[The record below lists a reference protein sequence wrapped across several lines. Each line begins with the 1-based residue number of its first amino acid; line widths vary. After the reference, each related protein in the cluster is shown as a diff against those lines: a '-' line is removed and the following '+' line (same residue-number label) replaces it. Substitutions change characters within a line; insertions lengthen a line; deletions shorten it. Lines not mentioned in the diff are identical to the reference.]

1 MNFPALVSSDWL
13 LGNLDDAGVR
23 VLDGSYHLPTAKRDA
38 AAEFMAA
45 HVPGAAFFD
54 IEAICDPA
62 NDLPH
67 MLPAPDAF
75 AAAAG
80 ALGIDANTHVVVYD
94 AYGLM
99 SAARV
104 WWMLRVF
111 GHDRVSVLDGGFPK
125 WRKDGHPVEA
135 GPARNAPRRFAAK
148 FRPELVRAKSDLVA
162 NLDAPAFQVADARSN
177 ARFLAQ
183 APEPRAGLRGGH
195 IPGSASL
202 PYMALLDPATQT
214 LLPPDA
220 IAKRFAEAGLETGQP
235 IVASCGSGV
244 TACVLALGLYT
255 LGRTDTP
262 VYDGSWSEWGLPDG
276 PPVATDV
283 RD

>member
-1 MNFPALVSSDWL
+1 MSFPALVSSDWL
-13 LGNLDDAGVR
+13 AAHLDDASVR

-38 AAEFMAA
+38 AAEFLVA
-45 HVPGAAFFD
+45 HIPGATFFD
-54 IEAICDPA
+54 IEAISDHT

-67 MLPAPDAF
+67 MLPTAEAF

-80 ALGIDANTHVVVYD
+80 ALGIDADTHVVVYD

-125 WRKDGHPVEA
+125 WRNDGHPVEA
-135 GPARNAPRRFAAK
+135 GAARNASRRFSAT
-148 FRPELVRAKSDLVA
+148 FRPELVRAKGDLVA
-162 NLDAPAFQVADARSN
+162 NLEAPAFQVVDARSN

-202 PYMALLDPATQT
+202 PYTALLDPATQA
-214 LLPPDA
+214 LLPPEA
-220 IAKRFAEAGLETGQP
+220 IAKIFAEAGLDMGQP

-255 LGRTDTP
+255 LGHANTP

-276 PPVATDV
+276 PPVATNA
-283 RD
+283 

>member
-1 MNFPALVSSDWL
+1 MSFPALVSSDWL
-13 LGNLDDAGVR
+13 AAHLDDASVR

-38 AAEFMAA
+38 AAEFLAA
-45 HVPGAAFFD
+45 HIPGAAFFD
-54 IEAICDPA
+54 IEAISDHSS
-62 NDLPH
+62 DLPH
-67 MLPAPDAF
+67 MLPTAEAF

-80 ALGIDANTHVVVYD
+80 ALGIDADTHVVVYD

-125 WRKDGHPVEA
+125 WRNDGHPVEA
-135 GPARNAPRRFAAK
+135 GAARNASRRFSAT
-148 FRPELVRAKSDLVA
+148 FRPELVRAKGDLVA
-162 NLDAPAFQVADARSN
+162 NLEAPAFQVVDARSN

-202 PYMALLDPATQT
+202 PYTALLDPATQA
-214 LLPPDA
+214 LLPPEA
-220 IAKRFAEAGLETGQP
+220 IAKIFAEAGLDMGQP

-255 LGRTDTP
+255 LGHANTP

-276 PPVATDV
+276 PPVATNA
-283 RD
+283 

>member
-1 MNFPALVSSDWL
+1 MSFPALVSSDWL
-13 LGNLDDAGVR
+13 AAHLDDASVR

-38 AAEFMAA
+38 AAEFLAA
-45 HVPGAAFFD
+45 HIPGAAFFD
-54 IEAICDPA
+54 IEAISDQSS
-62 NDLPH
+62 DLPH
-67 MLPAPDAF
+67 MLPTAEAF

-80 ALGIDANTHVVVYD
+80 ALGIDADTHVVVYD

-125 WRKDGHPVEA
+125 WRNDGHPVEA
-135 GPARNAPRRFAAK
+135 GAARNASRRFSAT
-148 FRPELVRAKSDLVA
+148 FRPELVRAKGDLVA
-162 NLDAPAFQVADARSN
+162 NLEAPAFQVVDARSN

-202 PYMALLDPATQT
+202 PYTALLDPATQA
-214 LLPPDA
+214 LLPPEA
-220 IAKRFAEAGLETGQP
+220 IAKIFAEAGLDMGQP

-255 LGRTDTP
+255 LGHANTP

-276 PPVATDV
+276 PPVATNA
-283 RD
+283 

>member
-1 MNFPALVSSDWL
+1 MSFPALVSSDWL
-13 LGNLDDAGVR
+13 AAHLDDASVR

-38 AAEFMAA
+38 AAEFLAA
-45 HVPGAAFFD
+45 HIPGAAFFD
-54 IEAICDPA
+54 IEAISDHSS
-62 NDLPH
+62 DLPH
-67 MLPAPDAF
+67 MLPTAEAF
-75 AAAAG
+75 AAAAS
-80 ALGIDANTHVVVYD
+80 ALGIDADTHVVVYD

-125 WRKDGHPVEA
+125 WRNDGHPVEA
-135 GPARNAPRRFAAK
+135 GAARNASRRFAAT

-162 NLDAPAFQVADARSN
+162 NLATPAFQVVDARSN

-202 PYMALLDPATQT
+202 PYTALLDPATQA
-214 LLPPDA
+214 LLPPEA
-220 IAKRFAEAGLETGQP
+220 IAKRFAEAGLDMGQP

-255 LGRTDTP
+255 LGHANTP

-276 PPVATDV
+276 PPVATNA
-283 RD
+283 

>member
-1 MNFPALVSSDWL
+1 MSFPALVSSDWL
-13 LGNLDDAGVR
+13 AGHLDDASVR
-23 VLDGSYHLPTAKRDA
+23 VLDGSYHLPTVKRDA
-38 AAEFMAA
+38 AAEFLAA
-45 HVPGAAFFD
+45 HIPGAAFFD
-54 IEAICDPA
+54 IEAISDHT

-67 MLPAPDAF
+67 MLPTPEAF
-75 AAAAG
+75 SAAAG
-80 ALGIDANTHVVVYD
+80 ALGIDAETHVVVYD

-135 GPARNAPRRFAAK
+135 GPARNAARRFAAT
-148 FRPELVRAKSDLVA
+148 FRPELVRAKNDLVA
-162 NLDAPAFQVADARSN
+162 NLDAPGFQVADARSN

-202 PYMALLDPATQT
+202 PYTALLDPATQT
-214 LLPPDA
+214 LLPPET
-220 IAKRFAEAGLETGQP
+220 IAKRFAEAGLDPSRP

-255 LGRTDTP
+255 LGHANTP

-276 PPVATDV
+276 PAVATTT
-283 RD
+283 

>member
-1 MNFPALVSSDWL
+1 MSFPALVSSDWL
-13 LGNLDDAGVR
+13 AAHLDDASVR

-38 AAEFMAA
+38 AAEFLAA
-45 HVPGAAFFD
+45 HIPGAAFFD
-54 IEAICDPA
+54 IEAISDHSS
-62 NDLPH
+62 DLPH
-67 MLPAPDAF
+67 MLPTAEAF

-80 ALGIDANTHVVVYD
+80 ALGIDSDTHVVVYD

-111 GHDRVSVLDGGFPK
+111 GHDRVSVLDGGFLK
-125 WRKDGHPVEA
+125 WRNDGHPVEA
-135 GPARNAPRRFAAK
+135 GAARNASRRFSAT
-148 FRPELVRAKSDLVA
+148 FRPELVRAKGDLVA
-162 NLDAPAFQVADARSN
+162 NLEAPAFQVVDARSN

-202 PYMALLDPATQT
+202 PYTALLDPATQA
-214 LLPPDA
+214 LLPPEA
-220 IAKRFAEAGLETGQP
+220 IAKIFAEAGLDMGQP

-255 LGRTDTP
+255 LGHANTP

-276 PPVATDV
+276 PPVATNA
-283 RD
+283 

>member
-1 MNFPALVSSDWL
+1 MSFPALVSSDWL
-13 LGNLDDAGVR
+13 AAHLDDASVR

-38 AAEFMAA
+38 AAEFLAA
-45 HVPGAAFFD
+45 HIPGAAFFD
-54 IEAICDPA
+54 IEAISDQSSA
-62 NDLPH
+62 LPH
-67 MLPAPDAF
+67 MLPTTEAF

-80 ALGIDANTHVVVYD
+80 ALGIDADTHVVVYD

-125 WRKDGHPVEA
+125 WRNDGHPVEA
-135 GPARNAPRRFAAK
+135 GAARNASRRFSAT
-148 FRPELVRAKSDLVA
+148 FRPELVRAKGDLVA
-162 NLDAPAFQVADARSN
+162 NLEAPAFQVVDARSN

-202 PYMALLDPATQT
+202 PYTALLDPATQA
-214 LLPPDA
+214 LLPPEA
-220 IAKRFAEAGLETGQP
+220 IAKIFAEAGLDMGQP

-255 LGRTDTP
+255 LGHANTP

-276 PPVATDV
+276 PPVATNA
-283 RD
+283 

>member
-1 MNFPALVSSDWL
+1 MSFPALVSSDWL
-13 LGNLDDAGVR
+13 AGHLDDASVR

-38 AAEFMAA
+38 SAEFLAA
-45 HVPGAAFFD
+45 HIPGAAFFD
-54 IEAICDPA
+54 IEAISDHSS
-62 NDLPH
+62 DLPH
-67 MLPAPDAF
+67 MLPTAEAF

-80 ALGIDANTHVVVYD
+80 ALGIDADTHVVVYD

-135 GPARNAPRRFAAK
+135 GPARNAPRKFAAT
-148 FRPELVRAKSDLVA
+148 FRPELVRARSDLVA
-162 NLDAPAFQVADARSN
+162 NLAAPAFQVADARSN

-202 PYMALLDPATQT
+202 PYTALLDPTTQT

-220 IAKRFAEAGLETGQP
+220 IASRFAEAGIDTAKP

-244 TACVLALGLYT
+244 TACVLALGLFT
-255 LGRTDTP
+255 IGRADTP

-276 PPVATDV
+276 PPVATNA
-283 RD
+283 

>member
-1 MNFPALVSSDWL
+1 MSFPALVSSDWL
-13 LGNLDDAGVR
+13 VGHLDDASVR

-38 AAEFMAA
+38 AAEFLAA
-45 HVPGAAFFD
+45 HIPGAAFFD
-54 IEAICDPA
+54 IEAISDHA

-67 MLPAPDAF
+67 MLPTAEAF
-75 AAAAG
+75 AAAAS
-80 ALGIDANTHVVVYD
+80 ALGIDADTHVVVYD

-125 WRKDGHPVEA
+125 WRKDGHPIEA
-135 GPARNAPRRFAAK
+135 GSARNAPRRFAAN
-148 FRPELVRAKSDLVA
+148 FRPELVRAKGDLVA
-162 NLDAPAFQVADARSN
+162 NLATPVFQVADARSN

-202 PYMALLDPATQT
+202 PYTALLDPATQT
-214 LLPPDA
+214 LLPPET
-220 IAKRFAEAGLETGQP
+220 IAKRFADAGIDTGKP

-255 LGRTDTP
+255 LGHNDTP
-262 VYDGSWSEWGLPDG
+262 IYDGSWSEWGLPDG
-276 PPVATDV
+276 PPVATSA
-283 RD
+283 

>member
-1 MNFPALVSSDWL
+1 MSFPALVSSDWL
-13 LGNLDDAGVR
+13 AAHLDDASVR

-38 AAEFMAA
+38 AAEFLAA
-45 HVPGAAFFD
+45 HIPGAAFFD
-54 IEAICDPA
+54 IEAISDHSS
-62 NDLPH
+62 DLPH
-67 MLPAPDAF
+67 MLPTAEAF
-75 AAAAG
+75 AAAVG
-80 ALGIDANTHVVVYD
+80 ALGIDADTHVVVYD

-125 WRKDGHPVEA
+125 WRNDGHPVEA
-135 GPARNAPRRFAAK
+135 GAARNASRRFSAT
-148 FRPELVRAKSDLVA
+148 FRPELVRAKGDLVA
-162 NLDAPAFQVADARSN
+162 NLEAPAFQVVDARSN

-202 PYMALLDPATQT
+202 PYTALLDPATQA
-214 LLPPDA
+214 LLPPEA
-220 IAKRFAEAGLETGQP
+220 IAKIFAEAGLDMGQP

-255 LGRTDTP
+255 LGHANTP

-276 PPVATDV
+276 PPVATNA
-283 RD
+283 

>member
-1 MNFPALVSSDWL
+1 MSFPALVSSDWL
-13 LGNLDDAGVR
+13 AAHLDDASVR

-38 AAEFMAA
+38 GAEFLAA
-45 HVPGAAFFD
+45 HIPGAAFFD
-54 IEAICDPA
+54 IEEICDPT
-62 NDLPH
+62 NELPH
-67 MLPAPDAF
+67 MLPTAEAF

-80 ALGIDANTHVVVYD
+80 MLGIDASTHVVVYD

-125 WRKDGHPVEA
+125 WRNEGHPTEA
-135 GPARNAPRRFAAK
+135 GPARDASRRFTAT
-148 FRPELVRAKSDLVA
+148 FRPDLVRARSDLVA
-162 NLDAPAFQVADARSN
+162 NLGAPTFQVADARSN

-202 PYMALLDPATQT
+202 PYTALLDPATQT
-214 LLPPDA
+214 LLPPDML
-220 IAKRFAEAGLETGQP
+220 AKRFAEAGLDPSRP

-255 LGRTDTP
+255 LGHTQTP

-276 PPVATDV
+276 PPVATEA
-283 RD
+283 RS

>member
-1 MNFPALVSSDWL
+1 MNFPPLVSSDWL
-13 LGNLDDAGVR
+13 ADHLDDASVR

-38 AAEFMAA
+38 AAEFLAA
-45 HVPGAAFFD
+45 HIPGAAFFD

-62 NDLPH
+62 SDLPH
-67 MLPAPDAF
+67 MLPSPDAF

-135 GPARNAPRRFAAK
+135 GPARNATRRFVGT

-162 NLDAPAFQVADARSN
+162 NLDAPNFQVADARSK
-177 ARFLAQ
+177 ARFMAQ

-195 IPGSASL
+195 IPGSVSL
-202 PYMALLDPATQT
+202 PYTALLDPETQT
-214 LLPPDA
+214 LLPPA
-220 IAKRFAEAGLETGQP
+220 TIASRFAEAGLDPSQP

-244 TACVLALGLYT
+244 TACVLAIGLYT
-255 LGRTDTP
+255 LGHADTP

-276 PPVATDV
+276 PPVATNA
-283 RD
+283 